1 MADKSVALADTE
13 WSIMQIIWDSN
24 PITFREIC
32 DVIAETKGWS
42 KHSVA
47 SYLKRMEK
55 KGAIMSEPSTS
66 VKKYYPIID
75 RKSAISRE
83 TKSILDRVFNGNPL
97 LMVQTMAEEQGLSD
111 ETIEQLTEL
120 LKMDRNDD
128 S

>member
-66 VKKYYPIID
+66 VKKYYPILIG
-75 RKSAISRE
+75 KA
-83 TKSILDRVFNGNPL
+83 L
-97 LMVQTMAEEQGLSD
+97 
-111 ETIEQLTEL
+111 
-120 LKMDRNDD
+120 
-128 S
+128 